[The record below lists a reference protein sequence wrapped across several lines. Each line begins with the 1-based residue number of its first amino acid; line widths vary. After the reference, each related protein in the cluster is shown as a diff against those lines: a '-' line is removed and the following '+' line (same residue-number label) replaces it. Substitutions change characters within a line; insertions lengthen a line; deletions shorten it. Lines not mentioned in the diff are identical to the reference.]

1 VLERKSIPEEWGQA
15 KVKSLFKQGKSDDRS
30 NDRCISLFNSC
41 YKMYGKI
48 ITQCLKTISEAILL
62 DELNGLRRGRS
73 CIDNVFILKQTIEK
87 RMKFNVETHM
97 AFLDLEKAFGR
108 VNRNQLWKLL
118 NRRGVPYD

>member
-1 VLERKSIPEEWGQA
+1 MTDVSI
-15 KVKSLFKQGKSDDRS
+15 
-30 NDRCISLFNSC
+30 FNSG

-48 ITQCLKTISEAILL
+48 ITQRLKTISEAILL
-62 DELNGLRRGRS
+62 EELNELRRGRS

-87 RMKFNVETHM
+87 RRKFNLETQM

-108 VNRNQLWKLL
+108 VNRNQLWKIL